1 MCTFRDYRE
10 TSKTN
15 ETLIYLYIP
24 VDSFMEDVFVDGKPI
39 IITVHAIRRARQRNI
54 AFPDQVYAV
63 LQTGKRKS
71 IGKNGIKFTKKT
83 KDGSLICIGENVGN
97 VIVIKTVE
105 RGN

>member
-71 IGKNGIKFTKKT
+71 IGKNGINIKKLEET
-83 KDGSLICIGENVGN
+83 FKKRIEIVEFREKPENF
-97 VIVIKTVE
+97 
-105 RGN
+105 